1 MTKQQGIWAVSI
13 SSAAVILYW
22 LYIAFLSPILFKQ
35 TNAIGGIYECS
46 ALMNDNNITAIES
59 FLSEVNATIK
69 QGKVSDILLSASLPV
84 KTDPTQG
91 SGESLETCVEALT
104 NHLNGLKIQQSYQQ

>member
-1 MTKQQGIWAVSI
+1 MTKTQGIWAGSTA
-13 SSAAVILYW
+13 SALIAVYAIIFYPT
-22 LYIAFLSPILFKQ
+22 AFFQ
-35 TNAIGGIYECS
+35 TNAVVGINQCAMMMGES
-46 ALMNDNNITAIES
+46 NITAIES
-59 FLSEVNATIK
+59 FLSEANTTIQ
-69 QGKVSDILLSASLPV
+69 QGKASDVMLSASLPV